1 MFPRESGQTKRAC
14 RAIHWFILIS
24 GGIALIDKLYESWRA
39 RRVLLVGG
47 PDLQTLFTQALLEE
61 LGAKP
66 ARIPSGTNSETLCRA
81 LSAGRI
87 GAVIV
92 PRAHALAEGVDP
104 IAHLSALQT
113 LTTEVREAG
122 VPLLI
127 LCSDVSVYRAHPR
140 PWYAREEDL
149 TGGQTREGLC
159 QSLVQL
165 YAEGAARGLI
175 GDAVSTLIVRHM
187 PCLGGSSPLAAQ
199 YTAWC
204 RALLHSEL
212 IPVEHPAMQGVF
224 LHPLEAACGALMLGA
239 RFFSGDAA
247 AEESCVF
254 NLGAGPHNLCANR
267 SAALRF
273 VARQGGTRPIQESE
287 PPLAVSPPLLDGSR
301 ARLLCGARCLF
312 SADESLDMLLEL
324 ERAAQADES
333 ALPDVIHEQVRRYAS
348 RLA

>member
-1 MFPRESGQTKRAC
+1 M
-14 RAIHWFILIS
+14 
-24 GGIALIDKLYESWRA
+24 IDKLYESWRA

-47 PDLQTLFTQALLEE
+47 PDLQTRFTEALLEE
-61 LGAKP
+61 LGAKT
-66 ARIPSGTNSETLCRA
+66 ARIPAGTNPETLCRA
-81 LSAGRI
+81 LSAARI

-92 PRAHALAEGVDP
+92 PRAHALAATADPVD
-104 IAHLSALQT
+104 HLSALRT
-113 LTTEVREAG
+113 LTGEVREAG

-127 LCSDVSVYRAHPR
+127 LCSDVSVYRARPR

-159 QSLVQL
+159 QSLAQL
-165 YAEGAARGLI
+165 YAEGVARGLA
-175 GDAVSTLIVRHM
+175 GDAVRTLIVRHM
-187 PCLGGSSPLAAQ
+187 PCLGGSSPLATQ

-204 RALLHSEL
+204 RALLSGAL

-239 RFFSGDAA
+239 RLLDGDTGAG
-247 AEESCVF
+247 ESCVF

-273 VARQGGTRPIQESE
+273 AARHGGTRPIQESE
-287 PPLAVSPPLLDGSR
+287 PPLPIAPPLLDGSR

-312 SADESLDMLLEL
+312 SADEALDMLLEI
-324 ERAAQADES
+324 ERARQEDEKD
-333 ALPDVIHEQVRRYAS
+333 LPGVIREQVQRYAN

>member
-1 MFPRESGQTKRAC
+1 M
-14 RAIHWFILIS
+14 
-24 GGIALIDKLYESWRA
+24 IDKLYESWRA

-61 LGAKP
+61 LGAKT
-66 ARIPSGTNSETLCRA
+66 ARIPTGSSSETLCRA
-81 LSAGRI
+81 LSAARI

-92 PRAHALAEGVDP
+92 PRAHALAETADP

-127 LCSDVSVYRAHPR
+127 LCSDVSVYRARPR

-159 QSLVQL
+159 QSLLQL
-165 YAEGAARGLI
+165 YAEGAARGLM
-175 GDAVSTLIVRHM
+175 GDAVCTLIVRHM
-187 PCLGGSSPLAAQ
+187 PCLGGSSPLSAQ

-204 RALLHSEL
+204 RTLLRGEL
-212 IPVEHPAMQGVF
+212 IPVEHPSMQGVF

-239 RFFSGDAA
+239 RFFSGDTGVD
-247 AEESCVF
+247 ESCIF

-312 SADESLDMLLEL
+312 SADEALDMLLEL
-324 ERAAQADES
+324 ERAGQEDEK
-333 ALPDVIHEQVRRYAS
+333 ALPGVIREQVQRYAN